1 MGAFVKALLPG
12 QLDQLLVLHLLVVN
26 AVKPEIATFA
36 GVIGDGFAVLTGD
49 CDLHD
54 ENGKGLWGFVNNA
67 SNVSNVSNGTL
78 ACR

>member
-1 MGAFVKALLPG
+1 
-12 QLDQLLVLHLLVVN
+12 
-26 AVKPEIATFA
+26 
-36 GVIGDGFAVLTGD
+36 VIGDGFAVLTGD